1 MALGGTIEWQ
11 EITLLITIMGGLATP
26 IIWTWRDNR
35 AGVQA
40 AHRRIDDLKSEIA
53 AYKLE
58 AARTFVTTEAISR
71 IESRLIATEERM
83 VASMEK
89 ISDRLDRAIEAR
101 SSRVA

>member
-11 EITLLITIMGGLATP
+11 EVTLLITIMGGLATP

-40 AHRRIDDLKSEIA
+40 AHRRIDDLRTEIA

-58 AARTFVTTEAISR
+58 AAKTFVTTEAIAR

-101 SSRVA
+101 AGRMV